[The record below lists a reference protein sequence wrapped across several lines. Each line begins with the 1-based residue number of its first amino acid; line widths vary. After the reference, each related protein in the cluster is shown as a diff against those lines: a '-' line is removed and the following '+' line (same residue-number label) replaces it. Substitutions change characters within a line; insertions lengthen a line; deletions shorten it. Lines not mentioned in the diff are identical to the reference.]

1 MHLDLFVMKINFKIL
16 SSLLL
21 GSTLLAHSQPAEQYI
36 HTGPS
41 DWAATN
47 APSINAISFI
57 NYGEFEADSTEI
69 PYDFQNTLFFT
80 NHNQMFGSVGYLF
93 NLTKDNGQRLPAD
106 TFNNVANAS
115 IEVSEQ
121 FGVDDLFVDAYG
133 FSAPSQLL
141 VDSTNIINKGFLS
154 AGANGIIRLRGHNID
169 LSRSALEIR
178 PGQGN
183 GLTLIRHPDDDNDTI
198 IEIINDYNI
207 YDNYWGIG
215 SNQLIN
221 VSGNLGMVPHPFTP
235 NFVTEIRT
243 PIHTVTAPFGDLT
256 YITQPLAYSL
266 FDADAYVR
274 MNEVT
279 PTNWVREAIFVSGL
293 NQGII
298 NNGTFFPSFQETNF
312 YSTLSVELR
321 TTITNTIIG
330 GEYAQRLYLDDMLA
344 SDTNFTLATNVASKP
359 PIVTMV
365 PATIL
370 VQRTPLFYPGL
381 PANADLPPDFFFP
394 ETNIVED
401 DGNGTVTTIDAFMA
415 SPTVSNMYSAYGF
428 NATNITRLSLET
440 AGGFT
445 NLTGRIEI
453 TATNGGS
460 LNLDRTRIRGEGH
473 VIIRTDNLTGAERV
487 NIDAQ
492 NVSFRLQS
500 KTGNLKVEDLAR
512 DSVERLAGDVYS
524 YAAHWTNS
532 LVMVTNIVG
541 PDPEAEPDDNG
552 DIPVITNTTSNT
564 VTVGYNVFMVDAS
577 SLQTEFPVLVNHFEA
592 FGDEVHVVDSMTISE
607 TFLIDSETFTLD
619 GGITYGEP
627 IAVAGTNFFFG
638 GLKDWDRSIV
648 PNLKKFT
655 NNGRIAVNRAT
666 FGEPAL
672 PADRYDS
679 IKTTGEIVGTEQV
692 YYTGEFDA
700 SGALTSQG
708 RIRIQAEDAS
718 LSDLELSAFGDV
730 SLGSFNTK
738 LFQSVIETQGA
749 IFINPT
755 NSLTDNGPDSG
766 NLWIAGK
773 GIHVLQKPAF
783 GDLLG
788 TRIDLTTPRFALIE
802 NVWPAT
808 APAANVVDGF
818 NNNLALGHLFME
830 IELNGTLSFKGIEG
844 DGAPNALF
852 VDFLEIGPNL
862 AADFD
867 GGLEFGATPANDTDE
882 GLTIYFA
889 NSNLPIEGN
898 NGLVKRFGGD
908 LEMVDG
914 SVRQVGGNKLV
925 WVPQFAGANSST
937 DVLRLSGETVQMN
950 TALRESVVFDSDGD
964 GLVNRDDFYPL
975 DVRKVEISEPF
986 PVSVSFVSGSSTALL
1001 EWEAVAG
1008 ATYVIE
1014 FTENLGAAENWQVL
1028 DTVEA
1033 DSDGTQIY
1041 EDPVV
1046 DGSTTRYYRLR
1057 VD

>member
-36 HTGPS
+36 HTGRS
-41 DWAATN
+41 DWAPTN
-47 APSINAISFI
+47 APLINAISFI
-57 NYGEFEADSTEI
+57 NYGEFEADSIEI
-69 PYDFQNTLFFT
+69 PYDFQNTLFYT
-80 NHNQMFGSVGYLF
+80 NHNQMIGSVGFLF
-93 NLTKDNGQRLPAD
+93 NLTKENGQRLPAD
-106 TFNNVANAS
+106 TFYNVAEAS

-121 FGVDDLFVDAYG
+121 SGVNDLFVDAYG
-133 FSAPSQLL
+133 FTAPSQLL

-154 AGANGIIRLRGHNID
+154 AGANGIIRLRGNNID

-178 PGQGN
+178 PGQGS
-183 GLTLIRHPDDDNDTI
+183 GLTLIEHPDTDNDTI

-215 SNQLIN
+215 SNQIVN

-235 NFVTEIRT
+235 NLVSEIQT
-243 PIHTVTAPFGDLT
+243 PTHFVTAPFGGIT
-256 YITQPLAYSL
+256 YITQPLSYSL

-274 MNEVT
+274 MDEVT
-279 PTNWVREAIFVSGL
+279 PTNWIREAIFVSGM
-293 NQGII
+293 NQGIV
-298 NNGTFFPSFQETNF
+298 NNGTFFPSFQPTNY

-330 GEYAQRLYLDDMLA
+330 GEYSQRLYLDDMLA

-359 PIVTMV
+359 PIVTLV
-365 PATIL
+365 PANIL
-370 VQRTPLFYPGL
+370 VQRTPLFYPGF

-394 ETNIVED
+394 ITNIVED

-428 NATNITRLSLET
+428 NATNISRLNLESEGSL
-440 AGGFT
+440 T

-473 VIIRTDNLTGAERV
+473 VIIRTDNLAGSDRV

-500 KTGNLKVEDLAR
+500 KTGNLKIEDLAR
-512 DSVERLAGDVYS
+512 DTVERLAGDVYT
-524 YAAHWTNS
+524 YAANWTNS
-532 LVMVTNIVG
+532 LIMVTNIVG
-541 PDPEAEPDDNG
+541 PDPEAEPDENG
-552 DIPVITNTTSNT
+552 EIPVVTNTTSNT
-564 VTVGYNVFMVDAS
+564 VTVGYNVFMVDAA

-592 FGDEVHVVDSMTISE
+592 FGDEVLVADSMTISE
-607 TFLIDSETFTLD
+607 TFLIDAETLTLD
-619 GGITYGEP
+619 GGITFGQP
-627 IAVAGTNFFFG
+627 LAVAGTNFFFG
-638 GLKDWDRSIV
+638 DLKDWDRNVV
-648 PNLKKFT
+648 PNLKNFT
-655 NNGRIAVNRAT
+655 NNGRLAVNRAT

-672 PADRYDS
+672 PTDRYNL
-679 IKTTGEIVGTEQV
+679 IKTTGEINGTEQV
-692 YYTGEFDA
+692 YFTREFDA
-700 SGALTSQG
+700 SGSLSSQG
-708 RIRIQAEDAS
+708 RIRIQSEDAS
-718 LSDLELSAFGDV
+718 LSNLEVRAFGDV
-730 SLGSFNTK
+730 SLGAYNTK
-738 LFQSVIETQGA
+738 MLESVIETQGA
-749 IFINPT
+749 LFISPT

-766 NLWIAGK
+766 NLWAAVK
-773 GIHVLQKPAF
+773 GVHVLKKPAF

-788 TRIDLTTPRFALIE
+788 TRIELTTPRFALIE
-802 NVWPAT
+802 NTWPGT
-808 APAANVVDGF
+808 IPAANVVDGF
-818 NNNLALGHLFME
+818 SNNLALGHLFME
-830 IELNGTLSFKGIEG
+830 IELSGTLSLKGIPG
-844 DGAPNALF
+844 DGGPNALF
-852 VDFLEIGPNL
+852 VDYLEIGPNL

-867 GGLEFGATPANDTDE
+867 GGLELGATSSNDSDE

-898 NGLVKRFGGD
+898 NGLIKRFGGE

-914 SVRQVGGNKLV
+914 IVRQVGGNKIV

-975 DVRKVEISEPF
+975 DVRKVEITEPF
-986 PVSVSFVSGSSTALL
+986 PVSVSFLAGSNTASL
-1001 EWEAVAG
+1001 EWEGVAG
-1008 ATYVIE
+1008 ATYIIE
-1014 FTENLGAAENWQVL
+1014 FTEDLGTADQWQVL

-1033 DSDGTQIY
+1033 DSDGTQTY
-1041 EDPVV
+1041 DDPVV